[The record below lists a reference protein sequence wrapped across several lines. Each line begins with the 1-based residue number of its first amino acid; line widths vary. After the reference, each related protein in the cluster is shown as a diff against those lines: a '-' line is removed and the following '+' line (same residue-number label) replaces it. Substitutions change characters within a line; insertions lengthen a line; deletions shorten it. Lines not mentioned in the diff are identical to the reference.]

1 MGIQQELRNK
11 VSTALANGVAV
22 FAAEWGACEY
32 SPYTGNGA
40 LDLGEVQ
47 TWLGFFEQHHISDV
61 NWAISD
67 KAESCSALVDGASR
81 HGGWAEYQLTPSGV
95 FVRASLR
102 ASTLAIP
109 VPSAPTKVFANTIT
123 KVPALKHVAMT
134 MIFIGASTVVAILAF
149 SKMCRL
155 PSTLGSVCSL
165 HASRAPSAQNLLRTA
180 DAGK

>member
-81 HGGWAEYQLTPSGV
+81 HGGWAGYQLTPSGV

-102 ASTLAIP
+102 ASTLV
-109 VPSAPTKVFANTIT
+109 VPMPSIPTKASADTIT
-123 KVPALKHVAMT
+123 KTPALKHHSMT
-134 MIFIGASTVVAILAF
+134 MMFIVAG
-149 SKMCRL
+149 
-155 PSTLGSVCSL
+155 LGIATSMV
-165 HASRAPSAQNLLRTA
+165 
-180 DAGK
+180 